1 MKYVLGILIM
11 IWSIFSFAK
20 DYPEVV
26 VGEEEGF
33 VDLTFT
39 ISNAKK
45 FESGAHEVVV
55 WLERYVY

>member
-1 MKYVLGILIM
+1 M

-55 WLERYVY
+55 KGSNVMCTRK